1 MERKVI
7 LFDLDGTLTDSGEGI
22 INCAVFA
29 LEHLGLSVPSQEELR
44 SIVGPPLFDT
54 FRRFGVPEA
63 RLDEAVAVFRSR
75 YNPIGIFE
83 NHPYP
88 GIRELLEALKRDG
101 HKLCVATSK
110 PEEMA
115 NRVLNHFDLA
125 SYFDIVCGAD
135 MAETRSSKDAV
146 IAYLLEQNGRADN
159 MVMVGDTKF
168 DVLGAAA
175 HGIPT
180 IGVAWGYGEVDEMK
194 AAGAAAI
201 AGTPAELLEILGKQE
216 ASEWN

>member
-1 MERKVI
+1 MRKRI
-7 LFDLDGTLTDSGEGI
+7 LELLRNNGGEPVSGEEI
-22 INCAVFA
+22 SRQ
-29 LEHLGLSVPSQEELR
+29 LEV
-44 SIVGPPLFDT
+44 
-54 FRRFGVPEA
+54 
-63 RLDEAVAVFRSR
+63 SR
-75 YNPIGIFE
+75 TAIWKHIQT
-83 NHPYP
+83 
-88 GIRELLEALKRDG
+88 LKNEG
-101 HKLCVATSK
+101 YTLYVATSK

-125 SYFDIVCGAD
+125 SYFDTVCGAD

-201 AGTPAELLEILGKQE
+201 ACTPAELLEILGKQE
-216 ASEWN
+216 A

>member
-29 LEHLGLSVPSQEELR
+29 LEHFGLPIPSREDLR

-54 FRRFGVPEA
+54 FLRYGVPKEQ
-63 RLDEAVAVFRSR
+63 LDAAVTVFRSR
-75 YNPIGIFE
+75 YNPVGIFE

-88 GIRELLEALKRDG
+88 GIRELLEALKQDG
-101 HKLCVATSK
+101 NKLCVATSK

-115 NRVLNHFDLA
+115 NRVLDHFNL
-125 SYFDIVCGAD
+125 SSFFDTVCGASSD
-135 MAETRSSKDAV
+135 ESRSSKDAV
-146 IAYLLEQNGRADN
+146 IDYLLQQNGRTDN
-159 MVMVGDTKF
+159 MVMVGDTKY

-180 IGVAWGYGEVDEMK
+180 IGVAWGYGDAAEMK
-194 AAGAAAI
+194 AAGAVAI
-201 AGTPAELLEILGKQE
+201 ANTPEELLKLIRKQE
-216 ASEWN
+216 ASL

>member
-1 MERKVI
+1 MQKTI

-29 LEHLGLSVPSQEELR
+29 LEHFGLPIPSREELR
-44 SIVGPPLFDT
+44 SIVGPPLYDSMLKY
-54 FRRFGVPEA
+54 GVPAEK
-63 RLDEAVAVFRSR
+63 LDEAVAVFRSR

-83 NHPYP
+83 NTPYP
-88 GIRELLEALKRDG
+88 GIRELLEALKQDG

-115 NRVLNHFDLA
+115 HRVLTHFDLER
-125 SYFDIVCGAD
+125 YFDTVCGATLD
-135 MAETRSSKDAV
+135 ESRSSKDAV
-146 IAYLLEQNGRADN
+146 IAFLLAQNGRPDN

-180 IGVAWGYGEVDEMK
+180 IGVAWGYGDAADME
-194 AAGAAAI
+194 AAGAAVI
-201 AGTPAELLEILGKQE
+201 AHTPGELLELLRK
-216 ASEWN
+216 N

>member
-29 LEHLGLSVPSQEELR
+29 LEHFGLSVPSREALR

-88 GIRELLEALKRDG
+88 GIRELLEALPNDRIILTGVGEEDTGLLLRDCGEVKRYAHPRLPG
-101 HKLCVATSK
+101 SFSGTG
-110 PEEMA
+110 
-115 NRVLNHFDLA
+115 DL
-125 SYFDIVCGAD
+125 F
-135 MAETRSSKDAV
+135 
-146 IAYLLEQNGRADN
+146 
-159 MVMVGDTKF
+159 
-168 DVLGAAA
+168 AAA
-175 HGIPT
+175 FTGALAAEKGLYESAKIAADFTCRCIECTIVQPAHWYGVKFEPVLPELMRMLGIKNKNYP
-180 IGVAWGYGEVDEMK
+180 
-194 AAGAAAI
+194 
-201 AGTPAELLEILGKQE
+201 L
-216 ASEWN
+216 SF